1 MTPEV
6 DISNLNS
13 ARLNN
18 NLNKYQNIGS
28 KKMEDKELRK
38 VSDEFESFFLQQML
52 DVSLKN
58 TNVAGEGVG
67 ADIVKGM
74 YSEAV
79 AKNSAGTFG
88 ISDMLYQFLS
98 ENNKK

>member
-1 MTPEV
+1 MTPNV
-6 DISNLNS
+6 DIANLNN

-18 NLNKYQNIGS
+18 NLNRYENLNGKN
-28 KKMEDKELRK
+28 MEDKDLRR
-38 VSDEFESFFLQQML
+38 VSDEFESFFLQQMM
-52 DVSLKN
+52 DVSLRN

-67 ADIVKGM
+67 SDIVKGM
-74 YSEAV
+74 YTESV
-79 AKNSAGTFG
+79 AKNSAGGFG

>member
-1 MTPEV
+1 MTPNV
-6 DISNLNS
+6 DIGNLNNAKLNNELKKYENLNS
-13 ARLNN
+13 KN
-18 NLNKYQNIGS
+18 
-28 KKMEDKELRK
+28 MEDKDLRK
-38 VSDEFESFFLQQML
+38 VSNEFESFFLQQML

-67 ADIVKGM
+67 ADIIKGM

-79 AKNSAGTFG
+79 AKNSAGSFG
-88 ISDMLYQFLS
+88 ISDMLYKFLS